1 MAHITTVGEL
11 RKVYRSP
18 KGRALSKQLNPLEKH
33 SRRFIELS
41 PFLVLSSVGADGL
54 GDTTPRGE
62 KLGLFKL

>member
-18 KGRALSKQLNPLEKH
+18 KGRALSKKLNPLEKH

-62 KLGLFKL
+62 KLDLFKL